1 MSTILANLPIEKKK
15 AVIQLGYQ
23 LIVSA
28 AGRPLSSLDDASI
41 DIIISECSVSSG
53 NGHADGMLANALW
66 NDAILFDP
74 FESFQ
79 IISSLNQS
87 EKEAFK
93 EMMLKVARQDNTY
106 LRMNILYQIFNRVNI
121 KTL

>member
-41 DIIISECSVSSG
+41 DIILRECSVSSG
-53 NGHADGMLANALW
+53 NGYADDILANALW

-74 FESFQ
+74 FESFR
-79 IISSLNQS
+79 IVSSFNQS
-87 EKEAFK
+87 EKKAFK
-93 EMMLKVARQDNTY
+93 EMMLKVARKDNTY
-106 LRMNILYQIFNRVNI
+106 LRMDILSQIFNRVNI
-121 KTL
+121 QTL

>member
-1 MSTILANLPIEKKK
+1 MSAILANLTLEKKK

-28 AGRPLSSLDDASI
+28 AGRPLSSSDDASI
-41 DIIISECSVSSG
+41 NIILSECIVASG
-53 NGHADGMLANALW
+53 NKHTDEILANALW
-66 NDAILFDP
+66 NEAILFNP

-79 IISSLNQS
+79 IVSSFTQG

-93 EMMLKVARQDNTY
+93 QMMMKVANKDNIY
-106 LRMNILYQIFNRVNI
+106 L
-121 KTL
+121 